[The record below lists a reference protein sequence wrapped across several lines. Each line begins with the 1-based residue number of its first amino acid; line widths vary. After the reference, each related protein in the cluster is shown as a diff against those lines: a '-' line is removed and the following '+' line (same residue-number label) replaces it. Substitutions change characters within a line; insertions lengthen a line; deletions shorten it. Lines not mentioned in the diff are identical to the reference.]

1 MKILFPSLLAAFL
14 LATAPTATVKLNE
27 SGSARV
33 GSAAPS
39 FGGWDLSGRR
49 VLTLDG
55 IRRTPAMASLL
66 ITFGASWCKPCNEG
80 LPRLTALAKKHPDL
94 RVVLIDVESDAQR
107 AQEFAAR
114 TGVGEGP
121 AILDKF
127 EQIAKTYG
135 VSGGDGGGKQTTA
148 LPRTFLVDQ
157 MGKVR
162 AIYREE
168 GADLEAV
175 IESDSGSL
183 EDRRPPRLRSRQVSP
198 TSAPGSRA
206 ASARWRARARASG
219 RGRAP
224 SPARGTPR

>member
-1 MKILFPSLLAAFL
+1 MKILLPSLLAAL
-14 LATAPTATVKLNE
+14 LFAAAPTATVRMSE

-39 FGGWDLSGRR
+39 FGGWDLAGRK

-55 IRRTPAMASLL
+55 LRRTPTMASLL
-66 ITFGASWCKPCNEG
+66 ITFGASFCKPCNEG
-80 LPRLTALAKKHPDL
+80 VPRMVALTKKHPEMRL
-94 RVVLIDVESDAQR
+94 VLIDVESDSQK
-107 AQEFAAR
+107 AQEFAQR
-114 TGVGEGP
+114 VGVEGP

-135 VSGGDGGGKQTTA
+135 VASESKTE

-168 GADLEAV
+168 GQDLEAV
-175 IESDSGSL
+175 IEADLEASKNPVRPASDSK
-183 EDRRPPRLRSRQVSP
+183 
-198 TSAPGSRA
+198 
-206 ASARWRARARASG
+206 
-219 RGRAP
+219 
-224 SPARGTPR
+224 

>member
-1 MKILFPSLLAAFL
+1 MKILLPSLVCTLLLAA
-14 LATAPTATVKLNE
+14 APTATVRLPE
-27 SGSARV
+27 SGAARV

-39 FGGWDLSGRR
+39 FGGWDLAGRK

-55 IRRTPAMASLL
+55 LRRTPNMAPLL

-80 LPRLTALAKKHPDL
+80 LPRLVSLTKKRSEL
-94 RVVLIDVESDAQR
+94 RLVLIDVESDGLV
-107 AQEFAAR
+107 AQEFAQKM
-114 TGVGEGP
+114 GVDGP

-135 VSGGDGGGKQTTA
+135 VAGDEKTQ

-168 GADLEAV
+168 GVDLEKVIEADLEASKTA
-175 IESDSGSL
+175 IRPASD
-183 EDRRPPRLRSRQVSP
+183 
-198 TSAPGSRA
+198 AK
-206 ASARWRARARASG
+206 
-219 RGRAP
+219 
-224 SPARGTPR
+224 